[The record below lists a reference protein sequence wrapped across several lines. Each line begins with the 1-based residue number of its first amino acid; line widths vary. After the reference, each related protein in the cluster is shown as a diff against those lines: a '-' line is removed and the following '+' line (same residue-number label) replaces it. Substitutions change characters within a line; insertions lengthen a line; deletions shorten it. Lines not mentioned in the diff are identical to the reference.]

1 MKKKLYFDV
10 CTLCRP
16 FDDQNKMRIHL
27 ETDAFYLIL
36 QNIINGKF
44 EMIVSPVHFKEIEA
58 IKDMRERVEI
68 LAIIKNYGVIPVY
81 DLTKARNRA
90 EYLYSSKFGVADAA
104 HIAFAEQSSDYFIS
118 CDDKLLQK
126 SKRIKINVSTAN
138 PVNFCIKEDIK

>member
-1 MKKKLYFDV
+1 MFN
-10 CTLCRP
+10 R
-16 FDDQNKMRIHL
+16 
-27 ETDAFYLIL
+27 
-36 QNIINGKF
+36 
-44 EMIVSPVHFKEIEA
+44 VHFKEIEV

-68 LAIIKNYGVIPVY
+68 QALLKNYGVIPVY
-81 DLTKARNRA
+81 DLTKVRNRA

-126 SKRIKINVSTAN
+126 SKRIKINVLTAN

>member
-44 EMIVSPVHFKEIEA
+44 EMIVSPVHFKEIEV

-68 LAIIKNYGVIPVY
+68 LALIKNYGVIPVY

-104 HIAFAEQSSDYFIS
+104 HIAFAEQASDYFIS

-126 SKRIKINVSTAN
+126 SKRIKINVLTVN